1 MTADVF
7 PDTLRVALREKL
19 TVLEC
24 SNKLA
29 GMLFDVEANC
39 VADWVSG
46 KTKSLATLHWAKIS
60 FFTAGYLDGF
70 MDWLKQEAEDSPEET
85 RVLCRSLFMLCSKI
99 QRDEET
105 LWGGEIKVSSLMRDV
120 NDLLKKTLAE
130 AC

>member
-1 MTADVF
+1 MTADEF
-7 PDTLRVALREKL
+7 PDSLREALREKL
-19 TVLEC
+19 TALKC

-29 GMLFDVEANC
+29 GVLFDVAAIC

-46 KTKSLATLHWAKIS
+46 KTKSLAPLHLAEIT

-70 MDWLKQEAEDSPEET
+70 MDWLKVEAEASPDET
-85 RVLCRSLFMLCSKI
+85 RALCRSLFTLCSKI

-105 LWGGEIKVSSLMRDV
+105 LLGGEIKVSSLMRDV